1 MVHAFDGAF
10 EAADRAV
17 QVGRV
22 VGHGH
27 VGLLEHAVGQRMVDH
42 DAVGGGDEHVA
53 RLAEAHVGQFA
64 QDVAVLQVDGAR
76 DHEQH
81 PAGRIEH
88 RLGDGDLRQAVEP
101 VAVRLGDHARA
112 RGDRVLEV
120 RAVLHVHLAD
130 LSRAVQVG
138 DQLAVRVQEGDVV
151 ERRPQ
156 GLVLF
161 QKGLQRRGVRDAVRA
176 HALGDRLQQDAP
188 ARELLLHR
196 ARDGRQPRELLVGD
210 RGLHAVLDQVQ
221 RHRGDDEGGGQ
232 HDGRNADAEARVQA
246 DAAFRGREEFHGRR
260 AGGAAKRRGPPA
272 GPARGA
278 RHTPFARCAASVSES
293 ARNARHCGASRGVP
307 GGRSVA
313 QVREGNQSYYS
324 TRGGGSDRA
333 AAGERAG
340 AMSTIAPS
348 CPRRTRRRVPSS
360 RRSSAASAAI
370 FPLMPRVERS
380 LTSSIL

>member
-1 MVHAFDGAF
+1 MRERPELLPHEAQRRGTRKHREHHRADPGRALDGVDAGECLRARVHGAQHPVGLLDALEGVQAGHARMVHAFDGAF

-232 HDGRNADAEARVQA
+232 HDGCDADAEARVQA
-246 DAAFRGREEFHGRR
+246 DAGFPGREKFHGRR
-260 AGGAAKRRGPPA
+260 AGSAAKRRDHRPA
-272 GPARGA
+272 VEAQL
-278 RHTPFARCAASVSES
+278 TPLACCAGSVSES
-293 ARNARHCGASRGVP
+293 ARNARHSGASR
-307 GGRSVA
+307 
-313 QVREGNQSYYS
+313 
-324 TRGGGSDRA
+324 RA
-333 AAGERAG
+333 E
-340 AMSTIAPS
+340 
-348 CPRRTRRRVPSS
+348 RRRCCPA
-360 RRSSAASAAI
+360 RDG
-370 FPLMPRVERS
+370 
-380 LTSSIL
+380 